1 MDRRD
6 FLSAGAA
13 ATAAAATTA
22 LADHHGAGE
31 KAFHLAY
38 GPHAGMF
45 KALAGEDTV
54 DQINFAA
61 DHGFR
66 AWEDNTMTR
75 REPAEQER
83 IGKALADRDMQM
95 GVFVITDIKDQFS
108 KVTFAREDEGEWS
121 KVLDSMRGGVEVA
134 KRCGAQWVTVVP
146 GLTDG
151 KLAMEY
157 QTANVV
163 ELLKRCAEI
172 LEPHD
177 MVMVLEPLNH
187 RTNHPGVFLYGT
199 PQSYQICKAVDSP
212 ACKILYDIYHQQI
225 TEGNLIPN
233 IDMAWDEIAY
243 FQAGDNPGR
252 KEPTTG
258 EINYRNVFGHI
269 HSKGFEGVVGMEHG
283 ISGQGEDGERRL
295 IEAYREVD
303 AF

>member
-1 MDRRD
+1 MDRRH
-6 FLSAGAA
+6 FLAAAG
-13 ATAAAATTA
+13 ATAAASTLPAS
-22 LADHHGAGE
+22 ADHHEGDE
-31 KAFHLAY
+31 KTFHLAY
-38 GPHAGMF
+38 GPHEGMF
-45 KALAGEDTV
+45 KNLAGKDVV
-54 DQINFAA
+54 DQIAFAH

-66 AWEDNTMTR
+66 AWEDNRMAL
-75 REPAEQER
+75 RETAEQER
-83 IGKALADRDMQM
+83 IGNALADRGMQM
-95 GVFVITDIKDQFS
+95 GVFVVTDIQDQFS
-108 KVTFAREDEGEWS
+108 KVTFARRDDGEWS
-121 KVLDSMRGGVEVA
+121 KVLDSIRNGVDVA
-134 KRCGAQWVTVVP
+134 KRCGATWMTVVP
-146 GLTDG
+146 GLIDG
-151 KLAMEY
+151 KLAMGY

-163 ELLKRCAEI
+163 ELLKRCCEI

-177 MVMVLEPLNH
+177 LVMVLEPLNH
-187 RTNHPGVFLYGT
+187 RTNHPGVFLTGT

-269 HSKGFEGVVGMEHG
+269 HGKGFTGVVGMEHG
-283 ISGQGEDGERRL
+283 ISGKGEDGERRL